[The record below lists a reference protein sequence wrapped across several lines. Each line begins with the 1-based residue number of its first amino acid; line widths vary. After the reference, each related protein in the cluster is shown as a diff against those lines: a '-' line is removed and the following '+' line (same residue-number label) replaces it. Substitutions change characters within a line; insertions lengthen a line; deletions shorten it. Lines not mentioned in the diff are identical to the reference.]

1 MKKKY
6 VDYEVRP
13 ISDIRD
19 LLRSSVELYGNLT
32 AFLEKRNGVYEPVTY
47 SEYYRD
53 VRGLGTAMYDPSRP
67 ERRIAVIGENCYMW
81 AVSYMTV
88 VCGMGVVVPID
99 REATPEDIKNIV
111 GIAEV
116 DTILHA
122 DSAKGKLAEVEG
134 VPKIAFSELRGLI
147 EKGVEMIEAGTTVY
161 DGLPIDPY
169 KMSVLLF
176 TSGTT
181 GVAKGVMLSHHKIAF
196 DIMEMCKMINIQPE
210 DTFLSVLPLHH
221 TYECTC
227 GFLAALYR
235 GATVAYCEKL
245 GTIMRNLQETKA
257 SIMLAVPLLL
267 ETLYKRIWQNAEKSG
282 RADTLRRAIK
292 VNNALK
298 KMGIDLS
305 KKLFAEIHQAFGG
318 HLRLLVSGGAAV
330 DPKVLAGLRDLGF
343 LALQGYGL
351 TECAPLAAVNRDTYY
366 KDESAGL
373 PPPNT
378 WLAIHEPD
386 ENGIG
391 EIKYRGENVMLGYY
405 KMPEATAEVIRDGWL
420 YTGDIGYIDK
430 DGFLIITGR
439 KKNVIVTT
447 NGKNIFPEE
456 IEHHLS
462 RDPRVLDSM
471 VVGDTAPNGDTI
483 IKAIIYPDY
492 ELVNSEVAVKG
503 IPTDDTNSP
512 EYREA
517 VRDMFTQMINEL
529 NLKLPTFKRIR
540 KFIIRREDFEKTTTK
555 KIKRHA
561 PANLDETNQL

>member
-1 MKKKY
+1 
-6 VDYEVRP
+6 
-13 ISDIRD
+13 
-19 LLRSSVELYGNLT
+19 
-32 AFLEKRNGVYEPVTY
+32 
-47 SEYYRD
+47 
-53 VRGLGTAMYDPSRP
+53 
-67 ERRIAVIGENCYMW
+67 
-81 AVSYMTV
+81 
-88 VCGMGVVVPID
+88 
-99 REATPEDIKNIV
+99 
-111 GIAEV
+111 
-116 DTILHA
+116 
-122 DSAKGKLAEVEG
+122 
-134 VPKIAFSELRGLI
+134 
-147 EKGVEMIEAGTTVY
+147 MIEAGTTVY

-181 GVAKGVMLSHHKIAF
+181 GVAKGVMLSHHNIAF

-227 GFLAALYR
+227 GFSCPR
-235 GATVAYCEKL
+235 CSGATVAYCEKL
-245 GTIMRNLQETKA
+245 GTIMRNLQETKSKHNA
-257 SIMLAVPLLL
+257 CSSAAARNAVQ
-267 ETLYKRIWQNAEKSG
+267 ENMAKCREKRA
-282 RADTLRRAIK
+282 RRHAPPR
-292 VNNALK
+292 NQSQQCAQ

-529 NLKLPTFKRIR
+529 NLKLP
-540 KFIIRREDFEKTTTK
+540 DV
-555 KIKRHA
+555 
-561 PANLDETNQL
+561 